1 MRIFIT
7 GATGATGR
15 LLTGELLRR
24 GHSVTAVVRTPEKLA
39 HLAQYEGKLTLIE
52 KEITSMKKEEV
63 AVFLK
68 ECDAATSCLGHNI
81 TFKGLFGPPRRLVT
95 DAARLVCSA
104 FQITE
109 KERTPRFLLMNTTG
123 NRDRRVREKAYKPID
138 RFVLGFFTLL
148 LPPQTD
154 NVKAALYLQKNFTGK
169 TSPVSWCA
177 VRPDTLIDE
186 TEVSPYVIHD
196 SPLRSPVF
204 DAGKTSRINVANF
217 MADLIT
223 DEALWDKWS
232 GKMPVI
238 YNEED

>member
-15 LLTGELLRR
+15 LLAGELLRR

-39 HLAQYEGKLTLIE
+39 HLAQYEEKLTLIE
-52 KEITSMKKEEV
+52 KEITSMTKEEV
-63 AVFLK
+63 AVFIK
-68 ECDAATSCLGHNI
+68 ECDAAVSCLGHNI
-81 TFKGLFGPPRRLVT
+81 TFKGLFGPPRRLVA
-95 DAARLVCSA
+95 DAARLVCSS
-104 FQITE
+104 FQITPG
-109 KERTPRFLLMNTTG
+109 ERPPRFLLMNTTG

-148 LPPQTD
+148 LPPQAD
-154 NVKAALYLQKNFTGK
+154 NVQAALYLQKNFNGK
-169 TSPVSWCA
+169 ESPVSWCA

-186 TEVSPYVIHD
+186 TEVSPYTIHD
-196 SPLRSPVF
+196 SPERSPVF
-204 DAGKTSRINVANF
+204 NAGKTSRINVASF

-223 DEALWDKWS
+223 DDALWNKWS

-238 YNEED
+238 YNTEN